1 MRIKKSTC
9 VFVSLV
15 IVLSAC
21 SGRKSDKTAEEGN
34 LSASTLV
41 ASNVTTGI
49 EVGQRAP
56 ELSFKSPEGK
66 EISLSSLRGKIVLID
81 FWASWCGP
89 CRMENPNVVNVYKKY
104 SDKRFTRGN
113 GFTIYSV
120 SLDTDKSAWT
130 NGIKTDG
137 LLWQNHV
144 SDLQGWNSAPA
155 ALYKVQA
162 IPTNFLIDSDG
173 IIIATNLRSE
183 ALGQMMES
191 LLR

>member
-1 MRIKKSTC
+1 MKSTC

-21 SGRKSDKTAEEGN
+21 SGRKSDKAAEEGN

-56 ELSFKSPEGK
+56 ELSFKTPEGK

-113 GFTIYSV
+113 
-120 SLDTDKSAWT
+120 
-130 NGIKTDG
+130 
-137 LLWQNHV
+137 
-144 SDLQGWNSAPA
+144 
-155 ALYKVQA
+155 
-162 IPTNFLIDSDG
+162 
-173 IIIATNLRSE
+173 
-183 ALGQMMES
+183 
-191 LLR
+191 